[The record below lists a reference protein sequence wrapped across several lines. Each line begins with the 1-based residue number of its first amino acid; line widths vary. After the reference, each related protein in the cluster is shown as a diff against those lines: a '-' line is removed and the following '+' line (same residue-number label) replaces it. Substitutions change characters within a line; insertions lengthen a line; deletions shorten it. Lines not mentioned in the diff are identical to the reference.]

1 MLPSALLPEIG
12 TEIPPKKAIALPIE
26 PATGNIT
33 RKRDDAISMVVLRR
47 QSHRLRGSPET
58 YGIIL
63 CSCSKELLL
72 LQFAVT
78 LVKDRQKEPRKRREQ
93 SEFGQNLG
101 KRIQD
106 LFFLSHFG
114 SPEGAYQFFS
124 RFRACCCS
132 GSLAQA
138 TTTLLL
144 FVLPIS
150 RKPLIECPGR
160 PQFRE
165 TPRPRRKRAPCY

>member
-1 MLPSALLPEIG
+1 MWHSKGLSEAPSLACPCSGEWRCCVLPSALLPEIG

-63 CSCSKELLL
+63 SAAVRKSYF

-114 SPEGAYQFFS
+114 APRELTSFLAVSGLVVVRGRLPRQPP
-124 RFRACCCS
+124 RCCCS
-132 GSLAQA
+132 FCQSLGS
-138 TTTLLL
+138 
-144 FVLPIS
+144 
-150 RKPLIECPGR
+150 R
-160 PQFRE
+160 
-165 TPRPRRKRAPCY
+165 